1 MQREE
6 TVLTAVVWDR
16 QDAAQVMCVNLRE
29 YGETG
34 QWASPAGDVQRRV
47 SALIHRTRV
56 TAGFQQLLHDMRL
69 LHDDSQVER
78 GLGKHTAKRNTFSR
92 DILSLL
98 H

>member
-34 QWASPAGDVQRRV
+34 Q
-47 SALIHRTRV
+47 
-56 TAGFQQLLHDMRL
+56 
-69 LHDDSQVER
+69 
-78 GLGKHTAKRNTFSR
+78 
-92 DILSLL
+92 
-98 H
+98 